1 MKNLEY
7 GKKRGNIFLCVV
19 FGNVVLNN
27 EGFYVG
33 CSWPWR
39 SHWLFSA
46 QLNSYQKHPTHVV
59 ILGATCK
66 HCWHVNHMPWKYCN
80 GKYTLS
86 QGVLKSHFNSCTLL
100 SNIKKYFR
108 TSLLFPSKYEL
119 DKKILLLAHHS
130 NFLFK
135 VSDKIAK
142 CDFKHSLSPTTT
154 LFLSCW
160 K

>member
-1 MKNLEY
+1 M
-7 GKKRGNIFLCVV
+7 CVV

-33 CSWPWR
+33 CSSHWR
-39 SHWLFSA
+39 SHRLFS

-66 HCWHVNHMPWKYCN
+66 HCWHGNHMPWKYCN
-80 GKYTLS
+80 GNKPFLRLFLNHTWQLY
-86 QGVLKSHFNSCTLL
+86 HHIILL
-100 SNIKKYFR
+100 ISNIKKYSR
-108 TSLLFPSKYEL
+108 TSLKLSTWQEN
-119 DKKILLLAHHS
+119 LAFSADHLT
-130 NFLFK
+130 FLFK

-142 CDFKHSLSPTTT
+142 CDLKHPLSPTTI
-154 LFLSCW
+154 LFLSCP